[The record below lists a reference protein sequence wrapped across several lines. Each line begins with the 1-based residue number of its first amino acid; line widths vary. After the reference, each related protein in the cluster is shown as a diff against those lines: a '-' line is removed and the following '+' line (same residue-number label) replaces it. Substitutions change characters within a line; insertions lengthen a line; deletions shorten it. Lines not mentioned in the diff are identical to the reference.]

1 MLTLT
6 IRQFLSLMLLFFLVT
21 FDKTTGVPFLSLLML
36 SLIAKNWSGIARIG
50 LLAATTIVVSA
61 LFLLPAGLTLLFL
74 TFVVYGWIFASRA
87 PTRANLLRVLWIGFW
102 SLAYFFFA
110 GAQLGVRS
118 GAQIISWP
126 VIFTFI
132 VMILTWRYLE
142 KTSYGT

>member
-6 IRQFLSLMLLFFLVT
+6 IRQFLSLILLFFLIT
-21 FDKTTGVPFLSLLML
+21 FDKTIGAPFLSLLIL
-36 SLIAKNWSGIARIG
+36 SLIAKNWPGIARIG
-50 LLAATTIVVSA
+50 LLAATAIVISA

-74 TFVVYGWIFASRA
+74 TFVVYGWIFASQIPA
-87 PTRANLLRVLWIGFW
+87 RANLLRVLWIGFW

-110 GAQLGVRS
+110 GAQS
-118 GAQIISWP
+118 GAQITSWP

-132 VMILTWRYLE
+132 AMILTWQYLE